1 MGKINQDIWMKLRKL
16 GKTGSDTVFTVD
28 THLSDDLVAS
38 EEDAPEWG
46 NQEERAIGME
56 VSTAAANLTGGA
68 DAVIMRHPAAVAT
81 IKKFITE
88 LV

>member
-1 MGKINQDIWMKLRKL
+1 
-16 GKTGSDTVFTVD
+16 
-28 THLSDDLVAS
+28 
-38 EEDAPEWG
+38 
-46 NQEERAIGME
+46 ME
-56 VSTAAANLTGGA
+56 VATAAADLTGGA